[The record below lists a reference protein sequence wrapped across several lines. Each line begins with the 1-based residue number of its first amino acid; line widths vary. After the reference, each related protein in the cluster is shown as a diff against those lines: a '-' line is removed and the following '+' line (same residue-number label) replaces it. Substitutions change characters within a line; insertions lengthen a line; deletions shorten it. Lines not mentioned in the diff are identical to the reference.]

1 MSPIF
6 EELLSTSEVLEAL
19 SERSF
24 VSAMLRF
31 EAALARA
38 QASVGL
44 IPEAAAQS
52 IVDTCK
58 IELFDVPK
66 IVRESARAGSIALPL
81 VKSLQ
86 ETVSIFNPGAAA
98 FVHLGCSS
106 QDVID
111 SAMALVTRQALDLIE
126 ADIHKAVTA
135 LLTLGERHAG
145 DPLLARTLMQPAS
158 VISFG
163 LKCARWAAPLVRS
176 QQRLTSSRHAAL
188 TLQLGGAVGTLAQM
202 KGLGPQVVALM
213 ALDLDLKAPA
223 FAWHTQR
230 DEWVALGCELGLLV
244 GSLGKI
250 AKDISLMG
258 QFEVAEL
265 AEPPEPARQ
274 GPDLWPQERKQ
285 LACMV
290 TLAAAQR
297 SPQRIAA
304 LLAAM
309 PQAHE
314 RALGH
319 WQTELAEWPAL
330 LMSAHGAAR
339 AMAQVL
345 PGLQVDAA
353 RMRANLDAVRNSVPA
368 KVADEWFNPALVQA
382 AAELAQAH
390 IQAMRTGPQADSLA

>member
-1 MSPIF
+1 
-6 EELLSTSEVLEAL
+6 
-19 SERSF
+19 
-24 VSAMLRF
+24 
-31 EAALARA
+31 
-38 QASVGL
+38 
-44 IPEAAAQS
+44 
-52 IVDTCK
+52 
-58 IELFDVPK
+58 
-66 IVRESARAGSIALPL
+66 
-81 VKSLQ
+81 
-86 ETVSIFNPGAAA
+86 
-98 FVHLGCSS
+98 
-106 QDVID
+106 
-111 SAMALVTRQALDLIE
+111 
-126 ADIHKAVTA
+126 
-135 LLTLGERHAG
+135 
-145 DPLLARTLMQPAS
+145 
-158 VISFG
+158 
-163 LKCARWAAPLVRS
+163 
-176 QQRLTSSRHAAL
+176 
-188 TLQLGGAVGTLAQM
+188 
-202 KGLGPQVVALM
+202 
-213 ALDLDLKAPA
+213 
-223 FAWHTQR
+223 
-230 DEWVALGCELGLLV
+230 
-244 GSLGKI
+244 
-250 AKDISLMG
+250 MG